1 MPRVLLCRAPGHCP
15 PAATHARASTTD
27 GAQLHPGHPEPL
39 RGQAPSRG
47 KDITDHQVRSQ
58 LLQLGE
64 QRGGHVRS
72 PRVQPLSLVGVI
84 VLRTGSQSG
93 QLDPINPGAVRR
105 LSLSRAGQQHRFLPR
120 RLQAKAQRDG
130 GKMRDRDRSGNH
142 GDAHPGSLSGA
153 GPRQR

>member
-1 MPRVLLCRAPGHCP
+1 MVHSCTQGTPSRSADRP
-15 PAATHARASTTD
+15 PA
-27 GAQLHPGHPEPL
+27 G
-39 RGQAPSRG
+39 G

-72 PRVQPLSLVGVI
+72 PRVQPLSLVSVI